1 MAMLI
6 VDIECGPC
14 RAKSRPN
21 SECTWTAGRSRS
33 DAKAYREHIEVLQ
46 QHIKTLEQSAYP
58 QDDMP
63 NNAFSYHSETP
74 TPSHTRSQQSGNGY
88 NPSPTGLNVPVT
100 SLHGRFSSLPTTI
113 SENISPASAM
123 VGSIE
128 TNTGTQEFYGGSS
141 ASNFMTQIRQAVAQ
155 QLGDRS
161 YITNTA
167 PFSSLGV
174 KKDPQRRNS
183 QWRDFNLDD
192 CALPPKSRADA
203 LMAVYLDAVHPL
215 YPFIDR
221 VALMESYEGLF
232 SSHGSI
238 EVDLSLLCA
247 LNLIF
252 ALSCQ
257 LDTTASAEQRQ
268 TSANVFFRRAQKSLD
283 IWKMDSSLESVQVLL
298 LLGQY
303 LQSTNEPLQCWVF
316 VGAATR
322 MAQSLGLHLP
332 ETSTNV
338 ASIRQREILR
348 RVWHACILMD
358 RVLAMTYGRPTMI
371 SQAVASVTPLPL
383 PIDEENLSMGTALKD
398 VDSSPPTR
406 LEFFLHSL
414 KLYEIMEELLNAT
427 NSNIIRQ
434 NAPAKPSGVLGFRSA
449 HATPLTEIDDK
460 LVAWE
465 AELPDHLRRLP
476 DLQSPARSS
485 SVNVFYRQ
493 AVILRQR

>member
-1 MAMLI
+1 
-6 VDIECGPC
+6 
-14 RAKSRPN
+14 
-21 SECTWTAGRSRS
+21 
-33 DAKAYREHIEVLQ
+33 VLQ
-46 QHIKTLEQSAYP
+46 QHIKTLEQTAYP
-58 QDDMP
+58 QDDMR
-63 NNAFSYHSETP
+63 NNVFSYQSETP
-74 TPSHTRSQQSGNGY
+74 TPSHTRSHQSGNGY
-88 NPSPTGLNVPVT
+88 NPSPNGLNVPDT
-100 SLHGRFSSLPTTI
+100 SLHGKFKSVSTAI
-113 SENISPASAM
+113 NENTSPSSAM
-123 VGSIE
+123 VGSVE
-128 TNTGTQEFYGGSS
+128 TNTGAAQEFYGGSS

-161 YITNTA
+161 YTTNTA

-174 KKDPQRRNS
+174 KKNSQRRKS
-183 QWRDFNLDD
+183 QWQDFNLDD
-192 CALPPKSRADA
+192 CLLPPKSRADA
-203 LMAVYLDAVHPL
+203 FMSVYLDAVHPL

-221 VALMESYEGLF
+221 VALMESYESLF
-232 SSHGSI
+232 TSHGS
-238 EVDLSLLCA
+238 VDVDPSLLCA

-257 LDTTASAEQRQ
+257 LDTTVTAEQRQ
-268 TSANVFFRRAQKSLD
+268 TSASVFFRRAQNLLD
-283 IWKMDSSLESVQVLL
+283 IWKLESSLESVQVLL

-332 ETSTNV
+332 ETSTNI

-383 PIDEENLSMGTALKD
+383 PIDDQDLSVGTTQRELTS
-398 VDSSPPTR
+398 SSPSR

-434 NAPAKPSGVLGFRSA
+434 NVPSKASGILSFRSA
-449 HATPLTEIDDK
+449 HATSLTEIDDK

-465 AELPDHLRRLP
+465 AELPNHLRRLP
-476 DLQSPARSS
+476 DLQSPAGPS